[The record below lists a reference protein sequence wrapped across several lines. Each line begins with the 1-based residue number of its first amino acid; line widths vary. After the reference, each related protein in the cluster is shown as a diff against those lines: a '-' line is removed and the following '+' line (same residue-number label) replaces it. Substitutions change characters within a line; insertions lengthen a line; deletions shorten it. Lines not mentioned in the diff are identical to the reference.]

1 MFVSGKMIIKSKF
14 AMNKLLLGLLLCIL
28 MIGCAQV
35 NQYTLEDVEE
45 QRLKFNNGEEKA
57 LKLLTEIYKDQN
69 QVYDVRLAAIRI
81 LSESQNPEVIREIQT
96 SIRKTSFIEMEL
108 MKEALRFLVVFQD
121 IVSTDTL
128 IADLTA
134 TEEKSMEIRKS
145 IIEAI
150 GNNTSSDAVTLLIRF
165 YDINKRSNV
174 NMNKLLANT
183 LGGMGDDKVIPILM
197 EIAKNKTLPIDV
209 RNRSVELLSK
219 KQAPELVDFFV
230 ELLGDPITR
239 NKVNEFA
246 FDVMGELSDERMIF
260 ALVEAYQVGRHKYYA
275 LLNTIINNLDD
286 YENPKIKGVYL
297 DIAQTKDLPSNIR
310 LKAFKG
316 LTRFSDPEIIEG
328 VIDLLNDPENY
339 VYYNEIVG
347 MLHNYDMYD
356 NYQKK
361 LRIAAYIAMQKEIG
375 LVKKDNE

>member
-197 EIAKNKTLPIDV
+197 EIAKNKTL
-209 RNRSVELLSK
+209 
-219 KQAPELVDFFV
+219 
-230 ELLGDPITR
+230 
-239 NKVNEFA
+239 
-246 FDVMGELSDERMIF
+246 
-260 ALVEAYQVGRHKYYA
+260 
-275 LLNTIINNLDD
+275 
-286 YENPKIKGVYL
+286 
-297 DIAQTKDLPSNIR
+297 
-310 LKAFKG
+310 
-316 LTRFSDPEIIEG
+316 
-328 VIDLLNDPENY
+328 
-339 VYYNEIVG
+339 
-347 MLHNYDMYD
+347 
-356 NYQKK
+356 
-361 LRIAAYIAMQKEIG
+361 
-375 LVKKDNE
+375 